1 LKQIATDLSL
11 PDNCNRRKYLNS
23 YEDVLSLNRFLRD
36 ALPARCIGEVRPIK
50 PGDEQLLAA
59 VEAEGLERAVLSVR
73 RASGAGRDIARSLCG
88 KLGVP
93 VAAIPRSP
101 RRYPLWPAGITGSI
115 THDAEF
121 AAAVIAPAD
130 RFGGVGIDI
139 EPAVPLTPEIRS
151 LVGQPEEW
159 ASLSNFALCDKALFS
174 IKEAVFKAVYP
185 RDGIFLDFNNV
196 TVAFGPRTATISYG
210 GTVHW
215 RILNSPRVLAIAW
228 L

>member
-1 LKQIATDLSL
+1 MN
-11 PDNCNRRKYLNS
+11 P
-23 YEDVLSLNRFLRD
+23 YEDVLSLNRFLHNE
-36 ALPARCIGEVRPIK
+36 LPAGCIGEVRPIK
-50 PGDEQLLAA
+50 PGDEQRLAA

-73 RASGAGRDIARSLCG
+73 RASGAGRDIARTLCG

-93 VAAIPRSP
+93 IVGIPRSP
-101 RRYPLWPAGITGSI
+101 RRYPIWPAGVTGSI

-121 AAAVIAPAD
+121 AAAVVAPAD

-151 LVGQPEEW
+151 LVGQPDEW
-159 ASLSNFALCDKALFS
+159 ASFSNLALCDKALFS

-185 RDGIFLDFNNV
+185 RDGIFLDFHDV
-196 TVAFGPRTATISYG
+196 IVAFAPRTATISYG

>member
-1 LKQIATDLSL
+1 
-11 PDNCNRRKYLNS
+11 LNP
-23 YEDVLSLNRFLRD
+23 YEDVLSLNRFLHNE
-36 ALPARCIGEVRPIK
+36 LPAGCIGEVRPIK
-50 PGDEQLLAA
+50 PGDEQRLAA

-73 RASGAGRDIARSLCG
+73 RASGAGRDIARTLCG
-88 KLGVP
+88 KLGAPIVG
-93 VAAIPRSP
+93 IRRSP
-101 RRYPLWPAGITGSI
+101 KRYPIWPAGVTGSI
-115 THDAEF
+115 THDGEF
-121 AAAVIAPAD
+121 AAAVIAPSD

-151 LVGQPEEW
+151 LVGRPDEW
-159 ASLSNFALCDKALFS
+159 ASFSNFDLCDKALFS

-185 RDGIFLDFNNV
+185 RDGIFLDFHDV

-215 RILNSPRVLAIAW
+215 RIVNSPRVLAIAW

>member
-1 LKQIATDLSL
+1 
-11 PDNCNRRKYLNS
+11 LNP

-36 ALPARCIGEVRPIK
+36 ALPAGCIGEVRRIK

-73 RASGAGRDIARSLCG
+73 QASGAGRDIARTLCE

-93 VAAIPRSP
+93 ITGIPRSP
-101 RRYPLWPAGITGSI
+101 KRYPVWPAGITGSI

-130 RFGGVGIDI
+130 RFDGVGIDI

-159 ASLSNFALCDKALFS
+159 AGFSRFVPCDKALFS

-185 RDGIFLDFNNV
+185 RDEIFLDFHDV
-196 TVAFGPRTATISYG
+196 TVAFAPQTATISYG

-215 RILNSPRVLAIAW
+215 RILSSPRVLAIAW

>member
-1 LKQIATDLSL
+1 
-11 PDNCNRRKYLNS
+11 LNPH
-23 YEDVLSLNRFLRD
+23 EDVLTLNRFLHKE
-36 ALPARCIGEVRPIK
+36 LPAGCIGEVRAIE
-50 PGDEQLLAA
+50 PGDEQHLAA
-59 VEAEGLERAVLSVR
+59 AEAEGLERAVLSVR

-93 VAAIPRSP
+93 VAGISRSP
-101 RRYPLWPAGITGSI
+101 RRYPIWPAGITGSI

-121 AAAVIAPAD
+121 AAAVVAPAD

-139 EPAVPLTPEIRS
+139 EPAVPLMPDIRN
-151 LVGQPEEW
+151 LVGQPDEW
-159 ASLSNFALCDKALFS
+159 ASLSNSGFCDKALFS

-185 RDGIFLDFNNV
+185 RDGIFLDFHDV
-196 TVAFGPRTATISYG
+196 TVAFAPRTATISYG

-228 L
+228 R

>member
-1 LKQIATDLSL
+1 
-11 PDNCNRRKYLNS
+11 LNPQ
-23 YEDVLSLNRFLRD
+23 EDAQSLNRFLQQE
-36 ALPARCIGEVRPIK
+36 LPAGCIGEVRRIK

-59 VEAEGLERAVLSVR
+59 VEAEGLERAVLSVS

-93 VAAIPRSP
+93 VAGIPRSP
-101 RRYPLWPAGITGSI
+101 RRHPVWPAGITGSI
-115 THDAEF
+115 THDSEF
-121 AAAVIAPAD
+121 AAAIAAPAD

-139 EPAVPLTPEIRS
+139 EPAVPLAPEIRD

-159 ASLSNFALCDKALFS
+159 ASFSNFALSDKALFS

-185 RDGIFLDFNNV
+185 RDGIFLDFHDV

-210 GTVHW
+210 GTIHW
-215 RILNSPRVLAIAW
+215 RILNSPRVLAVAW

>member
-1 LKQIATDLSL
+1 
-11 PDNCNRRKYLNS
+11 LNL
-23 YEDVLSLNRFLRD
+23 YEDVLSLNRFLQNE
-36 ALPARCIGEVRPIK
+36 LPAGCIGEVRPIK

-73 RASGAGRDIARSLCG
+73 RASGAGRDIARTLCG

-93 VAAIPRSP
+93 VAGIPRSP
-101 RRYPLWPAGITGSI
+101 KRYPIWPAGVTGSI
-115 THDAEF
+115 THDGEF
-121 AAAVIAPAD
+121 AAAVIAPTD

-139 EPAVPLTPEIRS
+139 EPAIPLAPEIRN
-151 LVGQPEEW
+151 LVGQPDEW
-159 ASLSNFALCDKALFS
+159 AGFSNFALCDKALFS

-185 RDGIFLDFNNV
+185 RDEIFLDFHDV
-196 TVAFGPRTATISYG
+196 AVAFAPRTATLSYG

-215 RILNSPRVLAIAW
+215 RILSSPRILAIAW

>member
-1 LKQIATDLSL
+1 
-11 PDNCNRRKYLNS
+11 LNPQ
-23 YEDVLSLNRFLRD
+23 EDAQSLNRFLHEE
-36 ALPARCIGEVRPIK
+36 LPAGCIGEVRPIK

-73 RASGAGRDIARSLCG
+73 RASGAGRDIARRLCG
-88 KLGVP
+88 NLGVS
-93 VAAIPRSP
+93 VAGIPRSP
-101 RRYPLWPAGITGSI
+101 RRHPIWPDGITGSI
-115 THDAEF
+115 THDSEF
-121 AAAVIAPAD
+121 AAAIVAPAD
-130 RFGGVGIDI
+130 RFGGIGIDI
-139 EPAVPLTPEIRS
+139 EPAVPLAPEIRN

-159 ASLSNFALCDKALFS
+159 AAFSNFALYDKALFS

-185 RDGIFLDFNNV
+185 RDGIFLDFHDV
-196 TVAFGPRTATISYG
+196 TVAFAPRTATISYG

>member
-1 LKQIATDLSL
+1 
-11 PDNCNRRKYLNS
+11 LNP
-23 YEDVLSLNRFLRD
+23 YEDARSLNRFLHEE
-36 ALPARCIGEVRPIK
+36 LPAGCVGEVRRIK
-50 PGDEQLLAA
+50 PGDELLLAA

-88 KLGVP
+88 KLGVS
-93 VAAIPRSP
+93 AAGIPRSP
-101 RRYPLWPAGITGSI
+101 RRYPIWPAGIIGSI
-115 THDAEF
+115 THDSEF
-121 AAAVIAPAD
+121 AAAVAAPAD

-139 EPAVPLTPEIRS
+139 EPAVPLAPDIRN

-159 ASLSNFALCDKALFS
+159 ADFSNFALYDKALFS
-174 IKEAVFKAVYP
+174 IKEAVFKAIYP
-185 RDGIFLDFNNV
+185 RDGIFLDFHDV
-196 TVAFGPRTATISYG
+196 TVAFALRTATVSYG